1 MKAGATDEDSLRCS
15 IEVHI
20 AQQGTTVT
28 GDGRNRTTQLPH
40 RAIDGSLLGVSREIN
55 PVEFEWLVDKRSIKI
70 NAPQRK

>member
-1 MKAGATDEDSLRCS
+1 M
-15 IEVHI
+15 
-20 AQQGTTVT
+20 